1 MAANWRRTVGVCTH
15 ADTVANGFLLRRVV
29 WIGGGVL
36 LNGVTAAAI
45 IREGDKFSVLA
56 SHLACCDVNQNL
68 HTTTPLFLDC
78 GFWWSL
84 CL

>member
-1 MAANWRRTVGVCTH
+1 MCTH
-15 ADTVANGFLLRRVV
+15 ADADAKGSLLRWVV

-45 IREGDKFSVLA
+45 IREGDTFSVLA
-56 SHLACCDVNQNL
+56 SYMACCDVNQNL

-78 GFWWSL
+78 GFWWRL